1 MTPKEKN
8 NLRFAIVV
16 GFVIGI
22 LLTILLLKDFKF
34 L

>member
-1 MTPKEKN
+1 MTNKEKN
-8 NLRFAIVV
+8 NLRFVIIL

-22 LLTILLLKDFKF
+22 LFTISLLKYFKY

>member
-8 NLRFAIVV
+8 NLRFAIIL

-22 LLTILLLKDFKF
+22 LFTISLLKNFKY